1 MSIGRSVVG
10 LAGWLLVTFAA
21 ASVAASFRP
30 GDWYAQLLKP
40 AWTPPD
46 AVFAPV
52 WIALY
57 VLMALAAWF
66 VWRASGWRAATVAL
80 GLFLVQLV
88 FNSAWS
94 WLFFGLH
101 RPGWALVDV
110 VLLWF
115 TIIAMVA
122 AFRRHS
128 PTAALLLVPYA
139 AWTFFAAVLNL
150 SVWSLNA

>member
-1 MSIGRSVVG
+1 MSLRRSVLG

-21 ASVAASFRP
+21 ASAGALSRP

-57 VLMALAAWF
+57 VLMALSAWL
-66 VWRASGWRAATVAL
+66 VWRASGWRDASLAL
-80 GLFLVQLV
+80 GLFLVQLA

-101 RPGWALVDV
+101 QPGWALGDV

-115 TIIAMVA
+115 LIIALVA

-128 PTAALLLVPYA
+128 RTAALLLVPYA

-150 SVWSLNA
+150 SVWSLNV

>member
-1 MSIGRSVVG
+1 MSIRRSVLG
-10 LAGWLLVTFAA
+10 LAAWLVVTFAA
-21 ASVAASFRP
+21 ASAGALFQP
-30 GDWYAQLLKP
+30 GDWYAQLQKP
-40 AWTPPD
+40 TWIPPD
-46 AVFAPV
+46 GVFAPV

-57 VLMALAAWF
+57 LLMAVSAWL
-66 VWRASGWRAATVAL
+66 VWRASEWRAATVAL
-80 GLFLVQLV
+80 GLFLVQLA

-115 TIIAMVA
+115 TILAMVA
-122 AFRRHS
+122 AFWRHS
-128 PTAALLLVPYA
+128 RMAALLLVPYA